1 MKTKSLTQD
10 AGEYENGI
18 ELGKAFFDYLGKTI
32 LANPRNLDEETMA
45 LSVAETLESQLN
57 KLQDFVFY
65 YMYDDTVSL
74 TAQIRKIA
82 KGNEKENEINEL
94 MDRNLALLLCA
105 ANGVNIMSE
114 FAFYLNA
121 LIKKM

>member
-1 MKTKSLTQD
+1 METKSLVQS
-10 AGEYENGI
+10 AVEYEDGI
-18 ELGKAFFDYLGKTI
+18 ELGKAFFGYVGKTI
-32 LANPRNLDEETMA
+32 LGNPRNLDEEARA
-45 LSVAETLESQLN
+45 LSVAEILKSHLN
-57 KLQDFVFY
+57 KLEDFVFY

-105 ANGVNIMSE
+105 ANGVNIMTE
-114 FAFYLNA
+114 FAYYLDA